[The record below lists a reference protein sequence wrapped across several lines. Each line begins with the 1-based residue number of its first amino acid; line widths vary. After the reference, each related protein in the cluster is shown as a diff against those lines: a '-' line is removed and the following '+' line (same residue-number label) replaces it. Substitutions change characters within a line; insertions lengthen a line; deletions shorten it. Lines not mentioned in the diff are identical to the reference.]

1 MNRLDGLTL
10 NIELTLISIIQG
22 VTLFFLVD
30 SSRAILLGE
39 QYFFWPYV
47 ATGLVIIFLF
57 WSRAIIHTLTII
69 RWPMD
74 FGHTFIYIV
83 TAFIQAIAFT
93 QVSRPSHWFA
103 LFAVLA
109 IFIWSLFFWDLKMIE
124 RTVPRLRSPSTLAL
138 FNAAK
143 RSQQRNVRY
152 VLPFS
157 FTFNVA
163 AYLVISRWPE
173 IFIARHWHLAFIGF
187 QFTAASIYLV
197 EGIHF
202 FKQTL
207 HHFQDAEEP

>member
-1 MNRLDGLTL
+1 MNKLDALTL

-22 VTLFFLVD
+22 VTLYFLVD
-30 SSRAILLGE
+30 SSRGILLDQ

-47 ATGLVIIFLF
+47 ATGLVIICLF

-74 FGHTFIYIV
+74 FGHTFIYII

-93 QVSRPSHWFA
+93 QASKPSHWFA

-109 IFIWSLFFWDLKMIE
+109 IFIWGLFFWDLKMIE
-124 RTVPRLRSPSTLAL
+124 RTLPRLRSPATLAL
-138 FNAAK
+138 FSEAK
-143 RSQQRNVRY
+143 RSQQRNIRWI
-152 VLPFS
+152 LPFS
-157 FTFNVA
+157 FTFNVTA
-163 AYLVISRWPE
+163 CYVISRWPE

-187 QFTAASIYLV
+187 QFTAATIYLV

-207 HHFQDAEEP
+207 RHFQDANEE